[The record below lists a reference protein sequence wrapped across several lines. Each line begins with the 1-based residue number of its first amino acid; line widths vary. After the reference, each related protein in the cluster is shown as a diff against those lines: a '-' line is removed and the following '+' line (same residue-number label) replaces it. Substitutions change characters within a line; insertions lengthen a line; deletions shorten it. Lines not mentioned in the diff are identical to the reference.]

1 LSAFLDTSFVLAT
14 LNADEPQHDA
24 SRRMLEAARAGRLG
38 RLLTS
43 DFVYD
48 EAVTLA
54 LKRFGAARAREVD
67 AFLGQDRLLT
77 LLRVA
82 PDEFDEAR
90 RRMLA
95 HLDRGLSVTDWTI
108 VVQCERRR
116 VGTILSFDRGFD
128 GIFAR
133 NAIPGP

>member
-1 LSAFLDTSFVLAT
+1 MSAFLDTSFVLAN
-14 LNADEPQHDA
+14 LNSDEPHHHEARQ
-24 SRRMLEAARAGRLG
+24 MLAAARAGRLG

-43 DFVYD
+43 EFVVD

-54 LKRFGAARAREVD
+54 LKRFGPARAREVD
-67 AFLGQDRLLT
+67 AFLGHAKLLT
-77 LLRVA
+77 MLRVA

-90 RRMLA
+90 RRMMA
-95 HLDRGLSVTDWTI
+95 QVERGLSLTDWTI

-128 GIFAR
+128 GILAR
-133 NAIPGP
+133 NAVPG